1 MGFCAVGLCNG
12 LMSTYSKTFGLTFIN
27 DDHYFANV
35 AIVQNVFNGACR
47 IFWGFGYD
55 RLGFKTC
62 FLVIGSVVSIAT
74 ALLPTLPFLGELF
87 QGLTERRVKK
97 SHCISLTLT
106 DSEKIWRPVNGL
118 HYLIIQNNLIG
129 SLTIRLSLTTKIESL
144 NFCDLQLS

>member
-74 ALLPTLPFLGELF
+74 ALLPTLPFLGEFVSYSMDVQKRGGVNRIIYLC
-87 QGLTERRVKK
+87 L
-97 SHCISLTLT
+97 SH
-106 DSEKIWRPVNGL
+106 
-118 HYLIIQNNLIG
+118 
-129 SLTIRLSLTTKIESL
+129 
-144 NFCDLQLS
+144 

>member
-87 QGLTERRVKK
+87 HGCTERRVNE
-97 SHCISLTLT
+97 SHCLSLLESLT
-106 DSEKIWRPVNGL
+106 DSEKINGL
-118 HYLIIQNNLIG
+118 HYLII
-129 SLTIRLSLTTKIESL
+129 
-144 NFCDLQLS
+144 